1 MDTAQLKIGENT
13 YDLPIITGT
22 EDEKAIDISRLRSTT
37 GCITLDSGYQNT
49 GSCRSAITFLNGE
62 KGVLRYRGYS
72 IEELG
77 VSSTVLEVAYLLI
90 YGELP
95 SQERLKEF
103 ITLVEDNSLIHENML
118 NFFKGLPPTAH
129 PMAILSSTIN
139 SLAIHYPNFY
149 VEDSRPEVFDL
160 MVARLL
166 STIRT
171 IAAFTY
177 KKSIG
182 EPVVYPDPSLSYCS
196 NFLNMMFSKPNR
208 PHEIDP
214 DVERALEMLLILHA
228 DHEQNCSTST
238 VRLVGSSKVN
248 LYSAV
253 CAGICALW
261 GPLHGGANQQVIEM
275 LEHIHM
281 QGLSVKECVALAKD
295 KDNPF
300 RLMGFGHRVYKN
312 YDPRAKMIK
321 EMCKKLLSKQNI
333 NDPLFNIAQE
343 LETVALNDEFFI
355 ERKLYP
361 NVDFYSGLIYRAIG
375 IPTDMFTVMFA
386 MGRMPGWIA
395 HWKEMHDTFPF
406 KIGRPRQVY
415 IGEKERKYQATA
427 KRRRFSLLSIFK
439 SDKAEAS
446 PPAQGMNAHG

>member
-182 EPVVYPDPSLSYCS
+182 EPVVYPDPSLSY
-196 NFLNMMFSKPNR
+196 
-208 PHEIDP
+208 
-214 DVERALEMLLILHA
+214 
-228 DHEQNCSTST
+228 
-238 VRLVGSSKVN
+238 
-248 LYSAV
+248 
-253 CAGICALW
+253 
-261 GPLHGGANQQVIEM
+261 
-275 LEHIHM
+275 
-281 QGLSVKECVALAKD
+281 
-295 KDNPF
+295 
-300 RLMGFGHRVYKN
+300 
-312 YDPRAKMIK
+312 
-321 EMCKKLLSKQNI
+321 
-333 NDPLFNIAQE
+333 
-343 LETVALNDEFFI
+343 
-355 ERKLYP
+355 
-361 NVDFYSGLIYRAIG
+361 
-375 IPTDMFTVMFA
+375 
-386 MGRMPGWIA
+386 
-395 HWKEMHDTFPF
+395 
-406 KIGRPRQVY
+406 
-415 IGEKERKYQATA
+415 
-427 KRRRFSLLSIFK
+427 
-439 SDKAEAS
+439 
-446 PPAQGMNAHG
+446 